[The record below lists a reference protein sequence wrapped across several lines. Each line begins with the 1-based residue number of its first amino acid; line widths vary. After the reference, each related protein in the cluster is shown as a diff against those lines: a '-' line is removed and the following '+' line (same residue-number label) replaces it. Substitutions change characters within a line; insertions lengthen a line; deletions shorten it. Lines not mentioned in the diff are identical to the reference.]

1 MTRAGRHSSGLTL
14 TGLAVVLAYASFA
27 ATFRGP
33 RPRFWQRMTRTGL
46 LLGGVAWL
54 GERSLRRERP
64 RARDLVLGSTIAAG
78 LYGVFTLG
86 DRAARVVMPRGTEQ
100 IGDIYSLRHLRP
112 APELALRLALVVAP
126 AEELFWRG
134 FLQRRLSRRL
144 GKSRGATAAA
154 ALYGGAHI
162 CTGNPTLM
170 GAATVAG
177 AGWSGLAAAG
187 VPMPALIVSHMIWD
201 VWIFLVQP
209 TERPENPSLG

>member
-1 MTRAGRHSSGLTL
+1 MPRDGRHSSGFPL
-14 TGLAVVLAYASFA
+14 TGLAVAVAYASFA

-33 RPRFWQRMTRTGL
+33 SKRFWQRMTRTGL
-46 LLGGVAWL
+46 LLGGVALL
-54 GERSLRRERP
+54 GEGSLRLERP
-64 RARDLVLGSTIAAG
+64 RARDLLLGGTIAAA
-78 LYGVFTLG
+78 LYGVFTVG

-100 IGDIYSLRHLRP
+100 SGDIYRLRRLRP

-134 FLQRRLSRRL
+134 LLQRRLSRRL
-144 GKSRGATAAA
+144 GKARGAAGAA
-154 ALYGGAHI
+154 ALYGGAHL

-170 GAATVAG
+170 AAATVAG

-187 VPMPALIVSHMIWD
+187 VPMPALVVSHMIWD

-209 TERPENPSLG
+209 TERQG